1 MNRPLRVALVVT
13 ALGIGVAALG
23 VRGQPAEPAG
33 KKVLVELFT
42 SQG

>member
-1 MNRPLRVALVVT
+1 MIRPLRVALVVT
-13 ALGIGVAALG
+13 ALGIGVASIG
-23 VRGQPAEPAG
+23 VRGQPAETAR